1 MTVLMTDQDLVA
13 APCLKEGPIALEA
26 SELVAA
32 SRSFGSS
39 PWQNVMRAW
48 SVPCLFH
55 NMERIFPSESD
66 PVPAIR
72 SSLTELT
79 EFFKAASKESL
90 GLLNRAADLAAGSGS
105 PEDDVERVTGEHYG
119 RLFEAF
125 ADASFWDEPKKLL
138 QHRLERNGV
147 SLESIKGKTVLDA
160 GCGGGR
166 YTVAWRLLGAAS
178 AVGVDVSTTGL
189 ADARKRV
196 AQARIDNVEFK
207 EGNVLQLPFP
217 DHAFDI
223 VFSNG
228 VLHHSVDWARG
239 VHELL
244 RVMKPGGLG
253 CLYLIENPGGL
264 FWDLIEILRLVTE
277 PVSRDLARAS
287 LRLIGIPG
295 NRIFYMLDHVM
306 VPINLRL
313 TDGEIQLCLS
323 AAGARDLRRLTR
335 GADFDRIEQI
345 DLGHPYA
352 RVKYGVGEH
361 RYVFSK

>member
-1 MTVLMTDQDLVA
+1 MTNQMTGQDFVA
-13 APCLKEGPIALEA
+13 APCLKEGSIALEA
-26 SELVAA
+26 GKLVAA
-32 SRSFGSS
+32 SRSLGSL
-39 PWQNVMRAW
+39 PWQNVLRAW

-55 NMERIFPSESD
+55 NMERIFSSESD

-79 EFFKAASKESL
+79 ELFKAASPESL
-90 GLLNRAADLAAGSGS
+90 GFLNRAADLSVGSAS
-105 PEDDVERVTGEHYG
+105 SEEDVEHVTGEHYG

-125 ADASFWDEPKKLL
+125 ADASYWDEPKKLL
-138 QHRLERNGV
+138 QHRLEKNGV

-189 ADARKRV
+189 SDARKRV
-196 AQARIDNVEFK
+196 AQARIANVEFK
-207 EGNVLQLPFP
+207 EGNVLQLPVP
-217 DHAFDI
+217 DNAFDV

-228 VLHHSVDWARG
+228 VLHHSVDWAKG
-239 VHELL
+239 AYELL

-253 CLYLIENPGGL
+253 WLYLIENPGGL
-264 FWDLIEILRLVTE
+264 FWDLIEILRLVTK
-277 PVSRDLARAS
+277 PVPRDLARAS

-313 TDGEIQLCLS
+313 TDGEIQRCLA
-323 AAGARDLRRLTR
+323 AAGASNIRRLTR
-335 GADFDRIEQI
+335 GTDFDRIEQI
-345 DLGHPYA
+345 HLGQPYA